1 MVDDR
6 KDQILRVASELLQTR
21 SFTSFSYQDL
31 SDRLG
36 ITKASIHHHFP
47 TKEDLLAALTERYR
61 ARQREKFAEA
71 DAKHPTPWGKLE
83 AFLEAMTSIMHSGNK
98 ICPLGSLHSELNV
111 LPDSTRNELKALFE
125 FPKRWLASVLE
136 EGRASGDMV
145 FEGAASD
152 RAVLI
157 LAAIQGALQIARAQ
171 GPKEF
176 TAVVKQ
182 IRAGLVAPHESIA
195 PGTASA
201 SVSVSVG
208 KSR

>member
-21 SFTSFSYQDL
+21 SFTSFSYQDV

-47 TKEDLLAALTERYR
+47 SKEDLLAALTARYR

-71 DAKHPTPWGKLE
+71 DAAHPTPWGKLD
-83 AFLEAMTSIMHSGNK
+83 AFLEAMTSIMQSGNK
-98 ICPLGSLHSELNV
+98 ICPLGALHSELNV
-111 LPDSTRNELKALFE
+111 LPEATRKELKALFD
-125 FPKRWLASVLE
+125 FPKQWLAGVLE
-136 EGRASGDMV
+136 EGRESGEMV
-145 FEGAASD
+145 FEGAAHD

-157 LAAIQGALQIARAQ
+157 LAALQGALQIARAH

-182 IRAGLVAPHESIA
+182 IRAGLVAPHEPIA
-195 PGTASA
+195 TGTASA
-201 SVSVSVG
+201 STG

>member
-31 SDRLG
+31 ADRLG

-47 TKEDLLAALTERYR
+47 TKEDLLAALTARYR

-71 DAKHPTPWGKLE
+71 DRAYPTPWGRLE
-83 AFLEAMTSIMHSGNK
+83 AFLEAMTAIMQSGNK

-111 LPDSTRNELKALFE
+111 LPEATRKELVTLFE

-136 EGRASGDMV
+136 QGRASGEMV

-157 LAAIQGALQIARAQ
+157 LAAIQGALQIARAH

-182 IRAGLVAPHESIA
+182 IRAGLVAPHEPIA
-195 PGTASA
+195 TGTS
-201 SVSVSVG
+201 SVG